1 MKTFLAFAGGIVLL
15 AGSARA
21 DLTIGTDP
29 STYNGSGTFD
39 TCTGCLFAYTPVPA
53 ALNGQTLIAWSFFS
67 LTTDPVTPLILAPG
81 SGTSFTVV
89 GIGTTIFPSITGVQ
103 TTNPFGLSQGTAV
116 LATGDYLGWRDGGI
130 APPSQ
135 TPGGGLGDI
144 ALTGDGFG
152 TPDGPGVYYFPAS
165 VFNDPNG
172 LTLGE
177 TDPYTNA
184 ATASRTY
191 YVDFTATTPEPM
203 YYGVLGIGLAGI
215 MLFRRFARP
224 S

>member
-1 MKTFLAFAGGIVLL
+1 MKRNFLVLAGSVVFLAS
-15 AGSARA
+15 SARA

-29 STYNGSGTFD
+29 STYNSMGTFD

-53 ALNGQTLIAWSFFS
+53 ALNGQTLVSWSFYS

-81 SGTSFTVV
+81 AGTTFTVV
-89 GIGTTIFPSITGVQ
+89 GIGTTISPTSTGVQ
-103 TTNPFGLSQGTAV
+103 TNPFGIVQGSAV
-116 LATGDYLGWRDGGI
+116 LATGDYLGWRDGGL

-135 TPGGGLGDI
+135 TPGGGLGNI

-152 TPDGPGVYYFPAS
+152 TPDGPGVYYFPAN

-172 LTLGE
+172 LSLGE

-184 ATASRTY
+184 FTATRAY

-203 YYGVLGIGLAGI
+203 YYGVLGIGLVGI